1 MDTTKIAELIQK
13 KVSHSIELSLAPS
26 SNKLKID
33 YSRLSLVQN
42 VHLMNNEI
50 HVILVLYNTLSESTT
65 VRAKVADFDS
75 NSITLTH
82 EDEVHSYRYD
92 IYFE

>member
-1 MDTTKIAELIQK
+1 
-13 KVSHSIELSLAPS
+13 
-26 SNKLKID
+26 
-33 YSRLSLVQN
+33 
-42 VHLMNNEI
+42 MNNEI

>member
-50 HVILVLYNTLSESTT
+50 YVVLVSYNTLSESTT
-65 VRAKVADFDS
+65 IKAKVATINS
-75 NSITLTH
+75 NSITLTYD
-82 EDEVHSYRYD
+82 DEVHSYRYD